1 MQRLVSSIFQCV
13 SGRRKDSSAPR
24 GVPVETVPD
33 GVEAC
38 PEGNACDTSEAR
50 HATDNGHASN
60 TPLDQM
66 ISDACRSC
74 VIPRLSTRTRDINQV
89 YFCHRNKLACT
100 NLHGKRL
107 TEVSLTR
114 CAFCSKKLYSIAEW
128 PWCNICTV
136 LPCNVSYF
144 FHQPAKHQSIDC
156 CLFIGQIIMSQA
168 TACRGQDTPAGMS
181 TVLQTAALSQATGPI
196 LETCWYCWYC
206 LLPAL
211 SSPHS
216 FHGTHS
222 SHIHIGETVRGEAG
236 IPTDS
241 YSPCHWLVRV
251 NPWPTCLL
259 LASWHEKIGDPN
271 GVQMDPTCP
280 G

>member
-1 MQRLVSSIFQCV
+1 MCILL
-13 SGRRKDSSAPR
+13 K
-24 GVPVETVPD
+24 ETVFHCWMTL
-33 GVEAC
+33 VQHMHC
-38 PEGNACDTSEAR
+38 
-50 HATDNGHASN
+50 
-60 TPLDQM
+60 
-66 ISDACRSC
+66 
-74 VIPRLSTRTRDINQV
+74 
-89 YFCHRNKLACT
+89 
-100 NLHGKRL
+100 
-107 TEVSLTR
+107 
-114 CAFCSKKLYSIAEW
+114 IALQ
-128 PWCNICTV
+128 CFI
-136 LPCNVSYF
+136 F

-156 CLFIGQIIMSQA
+156 FFIGQIIMSQA

-259 LASWHEKIGDPN
+259 LASWFHEKIGGDPN
-271 GVQMDPTCP
+271 GSNLSRLDTFVKGGFYRMEGGRDWEHEAGCSKHRNVYSIRSIHQHTRYV
-280 G
+280 

>member
-1 MQRLVSSIFQCV
+1 M
-13 SGRRKDSSAPR
+13 
-24 GVPVETVPD
+24 
-33 GVEAC
+33 
-38 PEGNACDTSEAR
+38 
-50 HATDNGHASN
+50 GHAGCRGWFPVSFSVCQDDEK
-60 TPLDQM
+60 TVQHQGACQWRQSRTAWRLAQKEMRAIQAKQDMRQTTDMLQTLPLTRWYQM

-211 SSPHS
+211 SSPQ
-216 FHGTHS
+216 
-222 SHIHIGETVRGEAG
+222 
-236 IPTDS
+236 
-241 YSPCHWLVRV
+241 L
-251 NPWPTCLL
+251 
-259 LASWHEKIGDPN
+259 SWHS
-271 GVQMDPTCP
+271 
-280 G
+280 